1 MGTLITRKDGVE
13 KNYLLN
19 LSINPKI
26 TEELINDILDVHEV
40 DDWEVVD
47 GFILD

>member
-19 LSINPKI
+19 LCINPEI
-26 TEELINDILDVHEV
+26 TEKIVNDILNANEIDN
-40 DDWEVVD
+40 WEIVD